1 MNLVEICITDPATA
15 PMTGS
20 AADAIEAM
28 IRRGIGATVILD
40 SKNIVAGILTE
51 RDVLRKI
58 ALSGRDPHQI
68 PVTEVMSAPV
78 ILATRKTTPA
88 EAVEFMIQQQKR
100 HMPVVEDDGKLIGV
114 LSIRHVLERKVHE
127 LTREIEQITKV

>member
-1 MNLVEICITDPATA
+1 
-15 PMTGS
+15 
-20 AADAIEAM
+20 M